1 MSDPHRRFSPEEG
14 RLAGPGALLA
24 AALFIAGIPA
34 EAAASDRVEE
44 LVTTIC
50 QACHMAD
57 GNSVVPLFP
66 KIAGQ
71 QASYLEQQLRDW
83 RAGTRVIEPMT
94 PFLPEV
100 DARDV
105 RKLAAYYAA
114 QPPAPGVVQDPA
126 LAERGE
132 GIYLDGN
139 EDSGVPACE
148 ACHEWDGEGNERFPR
163 LAGQHQAYIVKALAD
178 YRSGARDHRIM
189 QQIAT
194 RLTDSEIEAV
204 AEHIAGL
211 SGTGQ

>member
-132 GIYLDGN
+132 RIYLDGN